1 MKTTTLERENL
12 SPDVIKKLEELNI
25 DINDCHIMKDYW
37 NFNFSRQNGRI
48 LHGENE
54 YRIWRDKIKGEWLW
68 DNNQ

>member
-1 MKTTTLERENL
+1 LKLTLQKKIIHLL
-12 SPDVIKKLEELNI
+12 SINEYELK
-25 DINDCHIMKDYW
+25 HIMKDYW
-37 NFNFSRQNGRI
+37 NFNFSRQEGRI